1 VTEPDTVHVKV
12 ISAAVPYG
20 RATCEHGRTVL
31 YNLAVGFVV
40 HDDAELSPC
49 DGDLLKMVTQ

>member
-1 VTEPDTVHVKV
+1 MVSVKV
-12 ISAAVPYG
+12 TSAFVPHA

-31 YNLAVGFVV
+31 YNLAAGFVV